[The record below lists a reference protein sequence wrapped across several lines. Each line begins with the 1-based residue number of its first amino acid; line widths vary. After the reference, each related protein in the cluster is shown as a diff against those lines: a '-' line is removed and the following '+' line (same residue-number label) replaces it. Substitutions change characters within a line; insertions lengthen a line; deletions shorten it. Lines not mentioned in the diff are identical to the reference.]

1 MIEEVT
7 LTPAMVARDL
17 AQALGERSHAAA
29 CLLVRAVREI
39 GPDAAYDLAGRA
51 LFIDATGGLLLSEP
65 WNRKR
70 TPGGVFFFLLK
81 GELDDEQ
88 HQRVFGRV
96 RKATGSCRVPVIG
109 TTQTEAPIR
118 EPVKLAKPPKPKAPQ
133 PTPDPSRPC
142 AACEQPTA
150 VVGKFHFGR
159 AGKRYLCAPC
169 VDTLGFVFS
178 PSGDVLRLE
187 EQAA

>member
-17 AQALGERSHAAA
+17 AHVFGERSHAAA
-29 CLLVRAVREI
+29 CLLVRAVREL
-39 GPDAAYDLAGRA
+39 GPEAAYDVAARA
-51 LFIDATGGLLLSEP
+51 LFIEATGGLQLGEP

-70 TPGGVFFFLLK
+70 TPGGVFFYLLK
-81 GELDDEQ
+81 ADFDDEQ
-88 HQRVFGRV
+88 HMRVFGRV
-96 RKATGSCRVPVIG
+96 RKTSNRREPVVG
-109 TTQTEAPIR
+109 PTQTEASTS
-118 EPVKLAKPPKPKAPQ
+118 EPVKLAKPPKLKAVP
-133 PTPDPSRPC
+133 PALDPSRPC

-178 PSGDVLRLE
+178 PSGDVLRLQ